1 MMKSILAPVTV
12 HGLMEHVP
20 SLKLMLTADRTKLR
34 HAIYVR
40 VEMAPLGVMA
50 TASGIMG
57 LMGVIILSVVV

>member
-57 LMGVIILSVVV
+57 MMGVIILSVVV